1 MYCRLIHGLV
11 FWWTGFSQLSYFF
24 KLVLVFCHGL
34 SPILTNTMLSTTA
47 VQRLVHKP
55 ASLITLSSFC
65 NRKWFARYI
74 PRKLYACD
82 NFQVSIALETNNN
95 VDSSQN
101 MHFSYAYNH
110 SQLQL
115 QPPSVQVYSMGVCIP
130 VGVGDFK
137 VSFVYSEC
145 FYS

>member
-1 MYCRLIHGLV
+1 M
-11 FWWTGFSQLSYFF
+11 
-24 KLVLVFCHGL
+24 FCHGL
-34 SPILTNTMLSTTA
+34 SPTLINTMLSTTA

-55 ASLITLSSFC
+55 TSLVTLSSFC
-65 NRKWFARYI
+65 NRKWLARYI

-95 VDSSQN
+95 VDSSQ
-101 MHFSYAYNH
+101 
-110 SQLQL
+110 LQL
-115 QPPSVQVYSMGVCIP
+115 QPPSVQVYSLGVCIP